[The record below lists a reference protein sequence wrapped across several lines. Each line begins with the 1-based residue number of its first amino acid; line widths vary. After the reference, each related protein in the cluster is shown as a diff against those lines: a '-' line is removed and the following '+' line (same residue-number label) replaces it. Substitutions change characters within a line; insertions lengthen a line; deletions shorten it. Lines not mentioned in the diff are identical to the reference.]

1 MNHVTYFGRGPEE
14 NCIDRCNGA
23 RIGLFKTT
31 AEDLYYPYVRPQENG
46 HHIDTRWIAVYEQE
60 SSGLLIKADDLIE
73 FNVLRNSIED
83 FDSDDQTNLRYQY
96 NCFDDQPQEGH
107 NILRRQ
113 HHIDDIVPQ
122 DFVEVNIDYKQQGVA
137 GFDSWG
143 DRVLPEFTI
152 PSNQNYS
159 YGFSII
165 PIQKEEG
172 IDTKFN

>member
-1 MNHVTYFGRGPEE
+1 MRFVSV
-14 NCIDRCNGA
+14 I
-23 RIGLFKTT
+23 I
-31 AEDLYYPYVRPQENG
+31 Q
-46 HHIDTRWIAVYEQE
+46 I
-60 SSGLLIKADDLIE
+60 ADDFMNYVNATSNHMELDMNATSNDNLIE

-165 PIQKEEG
+165 PIQKEED